1 MTNSK
6 KPSHYESKIDPLTYM
21 KANMSQANYEGFLI
35 GNVIKYVTRYQK
47 KNGLEDLKKAADYLN
62 KAIEMYEEQDPNSI
76 MKSIQETYGSPDN
89 ETDKL
94 WGF

>member
-1 MTNSK
+1 M

-35 GNVIKYVTRYQK
+35 GNVIKYVTRYPK

-62 KAIEMYEEQDPNSI
+62 KAIEMHEKDTKIDAGWMRTTFERA
-76 MKSIQETYGSPDN
+76 
-89 ETDKL
+89 DKQFEGEKL
-94 WGF
+94 